1 MKKRINI
8 IPDEVKLQVVTEY
21 ISSDITREELKVKYG
36 FTGGANIDRWMK
48 QFGVKKPSVNEI
60 TQFKEMSKI
69 GDKTKE
75 DKVLEDKIKELEKQL
90 AHAKLKARALDAMID
105 IAEKEFDIQIR
116 KKSGPKQ

>member
-60 TQFKEMSKI
+60 TQFKEMSKV

-75 DKVLEDKIKELEKQL
+75 DKVLEDKIKELEQQL
-90 AHAKLKARALDAMID
+90 AHANLKARALDAMID

>member
-69 GDKTKE
+69 GGKTKE

>member
-69 GDKTKE
+69 GDKTKD

-90 AHAKLKARALDAMID
+90 AHANLKARALDAMID

>member
-69 GDKTKE
+69 GGKTKE
-75 DKVLEDKIKELEKQL
+75 DKVLEDKIKELEQQL
-90 AHAKLKARALDAMID
+90 AHANLKARALDAMID

>member
-60 TQFKEMSKI
+60 TQFKEMSKV

>member
-69 GDKTKE
+69 GDKTKD

>member
-8 IPDEVKLQVVTEY
+8 IADEVKLQVVTEY

-69 GDKTKE
+69 GDKTKD

-90 AHAKLKARALDAMID
+90 AHANLKARALDAMID

>member
-69 GDKTKE
+69 GGKTKE
-75 DKVLEDKIKELEKQL
+75 DKVLEDKIKELEQQL
-90 AHAKLKARALDAMID
+90 EHANLKARALDAMID

>member
-69 GDKTKE
+69 GDKIKD

-90 AHAKLKARALDAMID
+90 AHANLKARALDAMID

>member
-69 GDKTKE
+69 GGKTKE

-90 AHAKLKARALDAMID
+90 AHANLKARALDAMID